1 MIIGVTGR
9 TADNKIAGAGKSEVC
24 KVLQS
29 LLGAT
34 FYAFADPIYSMIE
47 VGFGID
53 RHQSKSEPI
62 LWLSSD
68 DKEVT
73 LRYLLE
79 TLGTE
84 WGRDMVHKDLWTIL
98 ADRFVKACKSEYVLI
113 DGVRF
118 ENEAKWIE
126 SQGGMI
132 ISVYRPNY
140 FDTSP
145 AANHPSNIALDPRYA
160 TWHFLN
166 NEGLDELRQKV
177 SWFVAE
183 NL

>member
-9 TADNKIAGAGKSEVC
+9 TANNKIAGAGKSEVC

-34 FYAFADPIYSMIE
+34 YYAFADPIYTMIE
-47 VGFGID
+47 AGFGID
-53 RHQSKSEPI
+53 RHQSKSESIP
-62 LWLSSD
+62 WLSSE

-73 LRYLLE
+73 LRHLLE
-79 TLGTE
+79 TLGTK

-118 ENEAKWIE
+118 VNEAKWIE
-126 SQGGMI
+126 SQGGII

-140 FDTSP
+140 LDTSP
-145 AANHPSNIALDPRYA
+145 AADHPSNVALDPHYA

-166 NEGLDELRQKV
+166 NEGLDELKQKV
-177 SWFVAE
+177 CRFVAKS
-183 NL
+183 L